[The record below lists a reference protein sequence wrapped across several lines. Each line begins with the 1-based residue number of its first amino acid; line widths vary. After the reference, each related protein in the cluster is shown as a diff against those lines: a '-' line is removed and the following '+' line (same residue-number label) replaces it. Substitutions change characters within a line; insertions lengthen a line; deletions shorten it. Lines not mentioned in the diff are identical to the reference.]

1 MAPAWPPRRSA
12 RSAASRTPSTRW
24 PTASRP
30 RRRAR
35 GAGLDPQEQAAE
47 LEEQG
52 ESLAQVNA
60 VLAGEQAATERFFR
74 FGQRLVEDANLRR
87 LAERLVADMAAM
99 ARADVGTV
107 HGRTRPHHR
116 PIRSSW
122 PRSASIPLGSA
133 SASPPGVGPGGRALA
148 EQLPV
153 VLTHAD
159 TGLGVRVMAGTAAL
173 RHELHLPLVVLGRPL
188 GVVALGRVRDE
199 PFAEDDV
206 DLLGTLAEQAAVV
219 VSHAGALAEARR
231 HATIISATLRANVD
245 GIALFDGDGRNVL
258 LNDSAAEIYTEM
270 LGRDARATFAH
281 HGLFIDADLI
291 ASRVLDP
298 ASFLDGLAQARAT
311 SMTEAVTAEFTMRES
326 GRSFRRHAMPVE
338 DDEGQELGRLFI
350 LRELTLERQAERFK
364 DELIA
369 TVSHELRTPL
379 TSIVGYAE
387 MLEEPN
393 LAPEETSHFAA
404 TIRRQGVRLTAL
416 VDDLLDLQQIGSGAF
431 RLERRAVDLAGRL
444 TEQAELFRAQS
455 RSHRIN
461 LVLGDPELGV
471 MADERTVDQVV
482 ANLLSNAVKYSP
494 DGGEVTI
501 RALRGDGVV
510 RVSVS
515 DQGIGIPEAEHG
527 RVFSQFFRAE
537 AVVGSQIRGTGL
549 GLALVREM
557 IEPTTGGSAST
568 ARSASA
574 RRSGSRSRPPP
585 SSIGPPTRPPDGHW
599 GAGRP
604 RSARRPRSAGRPSS
618 CGGSA
623 RSRARRRRRRSRTDR
638 SHRGSPGT
646 ARGRSC

>member
-1 MAPAWPPRRSA
+1 
-12 RSAASRTPSTRW
+12 
-24 PTASRP
+24 
-30 RRRAR
+30 
-35 GAGLDPQEQAAE
+35 
-47 LEEQG
+47 
-52 ESLAQVNA
+52 
-60 VLAGEQAATERFFR
+60 
-74 FGQRLVEDANLRR
+74 
-87 LAERLVADMAAM
+87 
-99 ARADVGTV
+99 
-107 HGRTRPHHR
+107 
-116 PIRSSW
+116 
-122 PRSASIPLGSA
+122 
-133 SASPPGVGPGGRALA
+133 
-148 EQLPV
+148 
-153 VLTHAD
+153 
-159 TGLGVRVMAGTAAL
+159 
-173 RHELHLPLVVLGRPL
+173 
-188 GVVALGRVRDE
+188 
-199 PFAEDDV
+199 
-206 DLLGTLAEQAAVV
+206 
-219 VSHAGALAEARR
+219 
-231 HATIISATLRANVD
+231 VD

-270 LGRDARATFAH
+270 LGRDARSTFAH

-515 DQGIGIPEAEHG
+515 DQGIGIPDAEHG

-557 IEPTTGGSAST
+557 IEAHDGRVGFDSQVGVGSTFWFEIA
-568 ARSASA
+568 AAA
-574 RRSGSRSRPPP
+574 LVDRPA
-585 SSIGPPTRPPDGHW
+585 HQ
-599 GAGRP
+599 A
-604 RSARRPRSAGRPSS
+604 A
-618 CGGSA
+618 
-623 RSRARRRRRRSRTDR
+623 
-638 SHRGSPGT
+638 
-646 ARGRSC
+646 